1 MAAVGRF
8 FLEPRGHYFLFGPR
22 GTGKSTWVRARHENA
37 LVVDLLAPEV
47 ARAYTARPERLRGVI
62 AYLEGF
68 PLEDLKGPA
77 QCLFWL
83 SLSMA
88 EVAFAVEKYDAVGR
102 VPYAID
108 LEQMIPLHDF

>member
-1 MAAVGRF
+1 MSAASATFPEDFRD
-8 FLEPRGHYFLFGPR
+8 LEPLASWALP
-22 GTGKSTWVRARHENA
+22 TERARNA
-37 LVVDLLAPEV
+37 MRRRATAEELRGFYDLMEP
-47 ARAYTARPERLRGVI
+47 RLRGVI